1 MKSKKTF
8 KLAICFIVALAISCS
23 NTYNNLIPN
32 DKQDILEFSLS
43 SEDHKTRSISSEIRE
58 NYITVKVPKGTDI
71 TRLFP
76 KAVLPKQATL
86 FPLTLRYL
94 QEAFPRTDVLDMAL
108 RINPAKKGLENWF
121 LTLYEENPDFSIP
134 PLVFPINFFYPVT
147 FAVIGGQGGVEI
159 YTVKV
164 IYDDGSEPDVG
175 DLPDPNLDESKKI
188 LSFYVP
194 DKQKGTSTITHN
206 TIDFMLKAGTDLRA
220 ILPEITTEPEAVA
233 IPLTKEYL
241 FEISSQLGLDPLTF
255 AQGYIDSADKRAFIK
270 GAIASSDT
278 SNLSLAIDKIIDFTN
293 PIQIV
298 VLGTISKSVRLY
310 TVTASLDKDEAY
322 LKRIVFTKVKNPAL
336 IKDYIGE
343 VFQEQK
349 EVSCTLYYPY
359 EYGTSGDEKAFN
371 LILDSQYTGS
381 NLTIEYNGKEYSL
394 NDEVPFKPIK
404 MGNELYYLGN
414 ARAKLHV
421 DNGGMRKTYSL
432 KLTFKEDPDTIRSI
446 TDFRFETFYNS
457 KIKAT
462 SIASIVNRDDEGE
475 IKAEVL
481 YSGEKPNK
489 LIPSFI
495 TGGGKV
501 LVYGDEQ
508 ISKSSGQYFSAPIN
522 YVCVSKNGQYA
533 RTYTVTVKFIK
544 VESPEVVLKSFKFP
558 LHLNKEISQDA
569 IGIID
574 EAHGTVSVDVVY
586 DGTEKPLDL
595 VSEFSATGRVSIEG
609 ITQSSGF
616 STQNYKYDVYLKV
629 TALDDENVSKTYRV
643 HVTFN
648 YSTQNKCQLLRFYFE
663 KEKNPTLKETV
674 EGYIS
679 SSSYNV
685 YAVVPKECDETQLVP
700 SFEAEGS
707 VKVAGVLQISGVSSQ
722 NFTNIVEYVV
732 VSENGQN
739 SKTYK
744 VKVQK
749 QGDII
754 YLDPH
759 AGGKNNGSTWKDAF
773 RKLEDAIEAANRSEG
788 LAEIWATKQEFFN
801 VKVKLSKVIILRGGF
816 LGTESTKDARLVEE
830 YRTKLNNVSF
840 VTKENAKIKGALVF
854 DGIEFNSNLKI
865 LNMDW
870 QKSEDNSIVFENCAI
885 VGVSRLSVN
894 FSDVQKLEIKNST
907 FEENTKIEIDA
918 GENSSNNKELI
929 IEDSAIFSK
938 IICDVDKEHV
948 LDILKVKNSSF
959 LQDFSIV
966 ASLVEFENV
975 NLNSKV
981 GKAYFYNVEK
991 SLSFVGVEA
1000 DSIFFFANN
1009 REELGNFSFKDCTI
1023 FNMEFLKKGEEYGQK
1038 YSNKHLMLGSVEF
1051 KNCKDIKNINFAK
1064 GHRIKRRATSLL
1076 IENSTSEIKKLEYM
1090 DWLNYKNSF
1099 TFPAQ
1104 NVRIKDTKFFGELN
1118 TSFPCSI
1125 GDMYD
1130 QDYEEIPNISVEVK
1144 NSSISK
1150 MLIGTAF
1157 FYEGEKV
1164 VPLESNG
1171 ILLIENS
1178 HFHDLNIFG
1187 GDEIIVRDVR
1197 VDEVL
1202 FSNKFH
1208 NNSKIKFHN
1217 AIPYSRFVGKIECE
1231 SGNVEFRE
1239 VNGYEKMEIV
1249 AKNLVDVKKC
1259 DFTNMKSCFDDVRRL
1274 EREKYDSVYAG
1285 LVLVG
1290 GNVIFKE
1297 NKFKDS
1303 VFEKPLVKVI
1313 AKNNFD
1319 IWGNSTDDFS
1329 LSLYCNKP
1337 LSFRNRSFGYISLLS
1352 AIQIKNTYYIKKDE
1366 DHFNVTF
1373 ESCNFYSELDTWAKY
1388 VELKDCVVY
1397 SSDCRINCYD
1407 GKLKTNGM
1415 LSEPNERHNVNIYE
1429 KSGQIEINNWNNID
1443 CSIWLLKGSLVKVKD
1458 SQKVSFNLE
1467 HVNLEIDNYHYLN
1480 DDGYYPFD
1488 AITDAKMG
1496 CLGKVK
1502 IKNSSFKTTN
1512 KSGFDRFIEEGY
1524 YLNLDIS
1531 DSNIEV
1537 GKSGDSNAIFLYAGR
1552 LKLTNCTFQAKYPYY
1567 IHEKNPYMIC
1577 VRDEFEAKNTK
1588 FINTGK
1594 MYSNCINSSDKVRME
1609 NCSFE
1614 SAGNMQVYDFEFNG
1628 CNFTDSTFDLVL
1640 ISSDKPRLFKD
1651 CDFFQNRSR
1660 PCYIHLLNNPD
1671 GVLKGPIAVKFEYD
1685 MSKIPSD
1692 LRSKISGLPTPQK
1705 IAQVL
1710 KPFITGSTE
1719 RVGYFINLG
1728 NDEPSNSHPAKFLGN
1743 YY

>member
-1 MKSKKTF
+1 MQSKKQFTMILCLVLTF
-8 KLAICFIVALAISCS
+8 MAISCS
-23 NTYNNLIPN
+23 NTYNNLVPN
-32 DKQDILEFSLS
+32 DKQNILEFSLS
-43 SEDHKTRSISSEIRE
+43 SEDHKTRSVSSEIRE

-86 FPLTLRYL
+86 FPLTLKYL

-233 IPLTKEYL
+233 IPLTREYL
-241 FEISSQLGLDPLTF
+241 FEASSKLGLDPLTF
-255 AQGYIDSADKRAFIK
+255 AQGYIDSSDKRAFIK

-298 VLGTISKSVRLY
+298 VLGTISKSVRIY

-322 LKRIVFTKVKNPAL
+322 LKRIVFTKVKNPSL
-336 IKDYIGE
+336 IRDYIGE
-343 VFQEQK
+343 VFQEEK

-359 EYGTSGDEKAFN
+359 EYGASGDEKAFN

-481 YSGEKPNK
+481 YSGEKPNR

-501 LVYGDEQ
+501 LVYGNEQ
-508 ISKSSGQYFSAPIN
+508 ISKSSEQYFSAHIN

-533 RTYTVTVKFIK
+533 RTYTVIVKFIK

-558 LHLNKEISQDA
+558 FHLNKEISQDA

-595 VSEFSATGRVSIEG
+595 VSEFSATGAVSIEG

-700 SFEAEGS
+700 SFEAEGV
-707 VKVAGVLQISGVSSQ
+707 VKVGGVVQTSGVSSQ
-722 NFTNIVEYVV
+722 DFTNILEYVV

-854 DGIEFNSNLKI
+854 DGIEFNLHLSISKI
-865 LNMDW
+865 EWENG
-870 QKSEDNSIVFENCAI
+870 EDNSVKFKNCDVVDDSSLNI
-885 VGVSRLSVN
+885 CFG
-894 FSDVQKLEIKNST
+894 DVQRLEIENSN
-907 FEENTKIEIDA
+907 FGYGTKIKITSNEA
-918 GENSSNNKELI
+918 SSNNQMI
-929 IEDSAIFSK
+929 IEGSNIFSK
-938 IICDVDKEHV
+938 ISCDVDKEHV

-959 LQDFSIV
+959 SQSFII
-966 ASLVEFENV
+966 ASKLVEFENV
-975 NLNSKV
+975 NMKKLKVAIYDVEEKASFIGIECEALFFIARKKETLGDFSIKDSKISCIVFNDAGDRCAGSLELKDCKNIREIDFKNFNKVIIEDCEGKLGVPAKLNAKNIKIKNVKFEGSMKIYNAYVDKFANVNTEINNFITDELIIDTYNIKSIEKIEDSRFEELELGSKGEV
-981 GKAYFYNVEK
+981 FLKNLTINKKLYNQSTVYLDATINLENIKGNTDAVIEFRSRDIDANGISGFKNVKFSCEENINLNKLAVDEELKEVDLIGKNVKMKNTEMVNKYSHSEILVMAYENFDFDIDERFKYVKLRLFYPKAYDFNGRAFSNLELEYARVPFSSAGSITFTNCKFFGNFRNERYGTVIDSCE
-991 SLSFVGVEA
+991 FVG
-1000 DSIFFFANN
+1000 NN
-1009 REELGNFSFKDCTI
+1009 EIESFLYSSDEEVVG
-1023 FNMEFLKKGEEYGQK
+1023 LK
-1038 YSNKHLMLGSVEF
+1038 
-1051 KNCKDIKNINFAK
+1051 IKNIE
-1064 GHRIKRRATSLL
+1064 KRRGTLK
-1076 IENSTSEIKKLEYM
+1076 IKH
-1090 DWLNYKNSF
+1090 
-1099 TFPAQ
+1099 
-1104 NVRIKDTKFFGELN
+1104 
-1118 TSFPCSI
+1118 I
-1125 GDMYD
+1125 GD
-1130 QDYEEIPNISVEVK
+1130 
-1144 NSSISK
+1144 NSS
-1150 MLIGTAF
+1150 T
-1157 FYEGEKV
+1157 E
-1164 VPLESNG
+1164 
-1171 ILLIENS
+1171 ILNS
-1178 HFHDLNIFG
+1178 HFEHTTFFG
-1187 GDEIIVRDVR
+1187 DC
-1197 VDEVL
+1197 
-1202 FSNKFH
+1202 S
-1208 NNSKIKFHN
+1208 IKFSSFKN
-1217 AIPYSRFVGKIECE
+1217 IEKFSSYGSFDISNCKFE
-1231 SGNVEFRE
+1231 IDSAALETDIWFQSGR
-1239 VNGYEKMEIV
+1239 VNIR
-1249 AKNLVDVKKC
+1249 D
-1259 DFTNMKSCFDDVRRL
+1259 TT
-1274 EREKYDSVYAG
+1274 
-1285 LVLVG
+1285 
-1290 GNVIFKE
+1290 
-1297 NKFKDS
+1297 
-1303 VFEKPLVKVI
+1303 FEKK
-1313 AKNNFD
+1313 
-1319 IWGNSTDDFS
+1319 
-1329 LSLYCNKP
+1329 Y
-1337 LSFRNRSFGYISLLS
+1337 
-1352 AIQIKNTYYIKKDE
+1352 
-1366 DHFNVTF
+1366 
-1373 ESCNFYSELDTWAKY
+1373 KY
-1388 VELKDCVVY
+1388 VELAK
-1397 SSDCRINCYD
+1397 SRI
-1407 GKLKTNGM
+1407 L
-1415 LSEPNERHNVNIYE
+1415 LS
-1429 KSGQIEINNWNNID
+1429 
-1443 CSIWLLKGSLVKVKD
+1443 
-1458 SQKVSFNLE
+1458 
-1467 HVNLEIDNYHYLN
+1467 
-1480 DDGYYPFD
+1480 
-1488 AITDAKMG
+1488 
-1496 CLGKVK
+1496 
-1502 IKNSSFKTTN
+1502 
-1512 KSGFDRFIEEGY
+1512 
-1524 YLNLDIS
+1524 
-1531 DSNIEV
+1531 
-1537 GKSGDSNAIFLYAGR
+1537 AGE
-1552 LKLTNCTFQAKYPYY
+1552 LKL
-1567 IHEKNPYMIC
+1567 
-1577 VRDEFEAKNTK
+1577 KNTK
-1588 FINTGK
+1588 FIDTK
-1594 MYSNCINSSDKVRME
+1594 SMCDVCIKTHHRFEIEDCTFVDSGRIIAERYPIFSVKNSIMHGVKLLLSVIPSDKVNYTTSSTTIFE
-1609 NCSFE
+1609 N
-1614 SAGNMQVYDFEFNG
+1614 
-1628 CNFTDSTFDLVL
+1628 
-1640 ISSDKPRLFKD
+1640 
-1651 CDFFQNRSR
+1651 CDFFNQDKPSLLKVVNRIEDNKEGTGTHD
-1660 PCYIHLLNNPD
+1660 Y
-1671 GVLKGPIAVKFEYD
+1671 KTAVKFEYD

-1692 LRSKISGLPTPQK
+1692 LRSKISGSPTSQK
-1705 IAQVL
+1705 IGQVL